1 MHPFFARGAPHW
13 NEVNVKS
20 ECESSQTQTLLSQQ
34 NVGGF
39 HHFIKNIYKWNVLWT
54 RANPEL
60 LLKDPETY

>member
-39 HHFIKNIYKWNVLWT
+39 HHFIKNMKCSL
-54 RANPEL
+54 
-60 LLKDPETY
+60 D